1 MRQVAFLPRG
11 DNEIVEDQGR
21 GGGEGDAWDVIAG
34 GKNTRPGRW
43 HDREVAADHLVGRR
57 GKARDFA
64 SLASLASLIAS
75 NRCQQMICVG
85 DAKLETARGSRHGF
99 CVCVT
104 RSSDRIGRAWF
115 PD

>member
-1 MRQVAFLPRG
+1 MHAPIHI
-11 DNEIVEDQGR
+11 IVESDVFATTRLQ
-21 GGGEGDAWDVIAG
+21 GEGDPRG
-34 GKNTRPGRW
+34 PGRW

-64 SLASLASLIAS
+64 SLASFASLIAS

-85 DAKLETARGSRHGF
+85 DAKLETARGLRHRF

-104 RSSDRIGRAWF
+104 RSSRLYRSRLVS
-115 PD
+115 